1 MGKQVSNEVSY
12 GFGQF
17 GSAITDST
25 IYPIYP
31 PPGLKIVAITALAN
45 TAFNATGGLVADD
58 DKSATLLGG
67 GAGYRSKFVNTEN
80 GSHLSG
86 PIHVGNNN
94 IYTGHNNNGN
104 ADHDTGEITISSADA
119 RIKPGMIIENHIMC
133 PRDIENPYVVISYD
147 GTSTAEAIVIAW
159 QKNPDTAV
167 DHAGDIASG
176 DAGTQGQL
184 AFYEAQAFKS
194 IQDTQGHGGL
204 TMDASDEIPKGV
216 TIYGRW
222 NQAKI
227 AGGRIICYFGI

>member
-17 GSAITDST
+17 GSAITDGT
-25 IYPIYP
+25 VYPIYP

-45 TAFNATGGLVADD
+45 TTFNSTGGLVADG
-58 DKSATLLGG
+58 DKSSTLLGG
-67 GAGYRSKFVNTEN
+67 GAGYRSKFINTEN

-86 PIHVGNNN
+86 PIHQSNNN
-94 IYTGHNNNGN
+94 TIKGHNNNGN
-104 ADHDTGEITISSADA
+104 ADHDTGEITLSSADA

-133 PRDIENPYVVISYD
+133 PRDIENPYVVKSYD
-147 GTSTAEAIVIAW
+147 GVSTAEALVIAR
-159 QKNPDTAV
+159 QNDPSTAV

-176 DAGTQGQL
+176 DNGTLGML
-184 AFYEAQAFKS
+184 AFYEPQAFKS

-204 TMDASDEIPKGV
+204 TMDVSDEIPTGV

-227 AGGRIICYFGI
+227 ASGRIICYFGI